1 MAASTSSQGAARLR
15 ELEEQA
21 RDAFQSADVP
31 TLEAACEAIL
41 KADATNLLALE
52 LLGTAAFRSG
62 NLRRSEHVLK
72 KAVAAHPR
80 DAHIVNTLGVVL
92 ARRGRQ
98 SEAMACYRQSLALDP
113 DYPRPQINLGNA
125 LCGQGR
131 IEDGISSFRRVLA
144 LDPGNAE
151 AHYCLGNARRKLGQ
165 ANEAAESYR
174 SALALHPRLLD
185 AQINLGA
192 LLSEQ
197 GETDEAAE
205 WLERALEIAP
215 HSVNAMINLGIV
227 RRRQGKAE
235 DAAELF
241 RRALGIE
248 PKNPQ
253 ILLQLGR
260 SLADQERWSEALE
273 AFGTA
278 AEIAPRLAEAQL
290 DMGDVFKVTRR
301 WRDGIAAYLR
311 AVDID
316 PLLAQRLKH
325 YRLGLACAETGDY
338 ATAAEAML
346 APVRRLQGTA
356 TKPPEDAALKVTRCK
371 LLHDLEQLGHLR
383 AKGLLGADY
392 DPVMSEYRDAL
403 KGHPLGAA
411 DNAVEVDARRHP
423 NLTAQLYRLA
433 YLAEAPA
440 LPGGALNRDLD
451 TAAIEAAYAA
461 ESPGVTTVDDLL
473 SPEAL
478 ESLRRFCLESTIWWQ
493 LEHPTE
499 VGSTQASGFACPLLL
514 QIAHEL
520 RQALPGVLGEHPFT
534 TMWAYKY
541 YDPPGREGADNR
553 SSGRRIHADAGM
565 VSVNLWIT
573 PDEANLGPETGGVTF
588 WNQVAPKAYFKVTS
602 REERLDMLRPLMDSA
617 GPPRLVVPHRC
628 NRAAIFHSYI
638 LHRSSPQRFRE
649 TYEDRRISITIMYG
663 DPYGGG

>member
-1 MAASTSSQGAARLR
+1 MAASTSSQGATRLK

-21 RDAFQSADVP
+21 RGAFQAADVP

-41 KADATNLLALE
+41 RADATNLLALE

-62 NLRRSEHVLK
+62 DLHRAEHVLQ

-80 DAHIVNTLGVVL
+80 EARIVNTLGVVL
-92 ARRGRQ
+92 ARQGRQ
-98 SEAMACYRQSLALDP
+98 SEAIACYERSLVLDP
-113 DYPRPQINLGNA
+113 GYPRPLINLGNA
-125 LCGQGR
+125 RCTQGR
-131 IEDGISSFRRVLA
+131 VEDGIASFRRALA
-144 LDPGNAE
+144 LDPRNAE
-151 AHYCLGNARRKLGQ
+151 AHYCLGNAQRKLGHVDQ
-165 ANEAAESYR
+165 AAESYR
-174 SALALHPRLLD
+174 SALALQPRMVD
-185 AQINLGA
+185 ALINLGA
-192 LLSEQ
+192 LLSER

-205 WLERALEIAP
+205 WLERALETDP
-215 HSVNAMINLGIV
+215 RSVNAMVNLGIV

-241 RRALGIE
+241 RRALGSE
-248 PKNPQ
+248 QGNPQ
-253 ILLQLGR
+253 ILLHLGR
-260 SLADQERWSEALE
+260 SLADRERWSEALE

-278 AEIAPRLAEAQL
+278 AEIDPRLAEAQL
-290 DMGDVFKVTRR
+290 DIGDAFKATQR

-346 APVRRLQGTA
+346 APVKRLQGTA
-356 TKPPEDAALKVTRCK
+356 RTPEDAALWVPRCK
-371 LLHDLEQLGHLR
+371 LLHDLEQLDHLR
-383 AKGLLGADY
+383 AKDLLGADY
-392 DPVMSEYRDAL
+392 DPVIYEYRDAL
-403 KGHPLGAA
+403 KGHTLGAA
-411 DNAVEVDARRHP
+411 NGAVEVDPRRHP
-423 NLTAQLYRLA
+423 NVAAQLYRLA
-433 YLAEAPA
+433 HLAEAPA
-440 LPGGALNRDLD
+440 LPKGALNRDLD
-451 TAAIEAAYAA
+451 CAAIEAAYAA
-461 ESPGVTTVDDLL
+461 ESPGVTYFDGLL
-473 SPEAL
+473 SSEAL
-478 ESLRRFCLESTIWWQ
+478 GSLRRFCLESTIWWQ

-520 RQALPGVLGEHPFT
+520 RRALPRVLGEHRFT

-541 YDPPGREGADNR
+541 YDPPGREGADNK

-573 PDEANLGPETGGVTF
+573 PDDANLGPETGGVTF
-588 WNQVAPKAYFKVTS
+588 WNQVAPKTYFKVTS
-602 REERLDMLRPLMDSA
+602 REARLAMLQPLMETA